1 MRVDLKLPGKS
12 FPAKVALKGMPQKP
26 RYPGF
31 RNLTMKK
38 LLTPL
43 MLVALAGTLSA
54 CQSAYYGMA
63 EQVGYAKREILVDR
77 VEDSRDAQQDAEEQ
91 FQSALEQ
98 LSELVNFDGGDLEDM
113 HGAMESEYEDAAE
126 AAQEVRDRIDAVDHV
141 ANAMFDEWEDEI
153 DEYTNARLKADSQSK
168 LRSTQRRYGQMIR
181 TMRKSEAKMDPV
193 LAALKD
199 NVMYLKHNLNARAV
213 ASVKVEFGAIEDDI
227 QALLAEMRRSIAS
240 SDEFIASMQ

>member
-1 MRVDLKLPGKS
+1 MCGGIRKS
-12 FPAKVALKGMPQKP
+12 
-26 RYPGF
+26 
-31 RNLTMKK
+31 NMKK
-38 LLTPL
+38 LFLPIALLVLLPALT
-43 MLVALAGTLSA
+43 A

-63 EQVGYAKREILVDR
+63 EKVGYAKREILVDR
-77 VEDSRDAQQDAEEQ
+77 VEDSRDAQEDAQEQ

-113 HGAMESEYEDAAE
+113 HSAMESEYEDSVD
-126 AAQEVRDRIDAVDHV
+126 AAQDVRDRIDAVDHV

-153 DEYTNARLKADSQSK
+153 GEYTNTRLKADSQSK
-168 LRSTQRRYGQMIR
+168 LKSTQRRYGQMIR
-181 TMRKSEAKMDPV
+181 TMRNSEAKMDPV

-227 QALLAEMRRSIAS
+227 QALLSEMRRSIAS